1 GTPCVANRLEEYGST
16 SYRYDEFGRLS
27 RKWSASQDQRF
38 EYDADSRLVRVKN
51 VAGTLY
57 TQVEMEYDLMGRRT
71 AKRAHLRWTK
81 AVEQT
86 EFRWAGMR
94 LYGEQQPDSP
104 EVLFTYEEGSYAPLA
119 QVLGRGEKTRV
130 RWFRNGLNGSP
141 EALTDSDGGVKWRQ
155 QWPARLWGRE
165 RHEVLKDA
173 HGVMQNLRFQGQYL
187 DRETGLHYNLF
198 RYYDPDCGRF
208 TQPDPISIRGG
219 LNLYAYVVNPLLWID
234 PLGLVAEPN
243 EGNAPQHGGTGHNR
257 NIDDEIAIL
266 KDSEGVSDIRKNQQ
280 QVDINGNK
288 VGNNKPDIQYD
299 KDGIHHNVEYDTSPR
314 ASKNHEKVI
323 TANDPN
329 ARSTFWN
336 IDKDGNKIGGR
347 SVCGSGK

>member
-1 GTPCVANRLEEYGST
+1 
-16 SYRYDEFGRLS
+16 
-27 RKWSASQDQRF
+27 
-38 EYDADSRLVRVKN
+38 
-51 VAGTLY
+51 
-57 TQVEMEYDLMGRRT
+57 M
-71 AKRAHLRWTK
+71 
-81 AVEQT
+81 
-86 EFRWAGMR
+86 
-94 LYGEQQPDSP
+94 
-104 EVLFTYEEGSYAPLA
+104 
-119 QVLGRGEKTRV
+119 
-130 RWFRNGLNGSP
+130 NGSP
-141 EALTDSDGGVKWRQ
+141 EALTDSDGVVKWRQ
-155 QWPARLWGRE
+155 QWPAGLWGRE

-314 ASKNHEKVI
+314 ASKNYEKVI